1 MQAFVVRPFGFKEG
15 IDFDRVERLLIQP
28 SLEQAG
34 VAGRS
39 TGSIT
44 EAGNIREDMFQLLL
58 LADIV
63 VADISIHNA
72 NVFYELGIRHS
83 LRTRLTYLIR
93 ARVDTPAQLR
103 TSANDVPFDLKTDRY
118 LEYDPSDP

>member
-39 TGSIT
+39 TGAIT

-58 LADIV
+58 VADLVI
-63 VADISIHNA
+63 ADISIHNA
-72 NVFYELGIRHS
+72 NVFYELGIRHAV
-83 LRTRLTYLIR
+83 RARQTYMIR
-93 ARVDTPAQLR
+93 AKGLKPREQRGPEDE
-103 TSANDVPFDLKTDRY
+103 VPFDLKTDRY
-118 LEYDPSDP
+118 LEYD